1 MGGRG
6 RQPRVETIANELL
19 DDIDRSDTAA
29 PVDLIANYAEPLPF
43 RVIGDLLGM
52 PADHVDRF
60 RAVIGPLISI
70 ATTAT
75 KAASATDAPTLP

>member
-52 PADHVDRF
+52 
-60 RAVIGPLISI
+60 
-70 ATTAT
+70 
-75 KAASATDAPTLP
+75 